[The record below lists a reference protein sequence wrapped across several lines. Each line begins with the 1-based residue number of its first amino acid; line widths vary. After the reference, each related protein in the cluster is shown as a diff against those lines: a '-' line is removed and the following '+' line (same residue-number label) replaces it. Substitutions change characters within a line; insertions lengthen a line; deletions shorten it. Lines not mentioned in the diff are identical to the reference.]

1 MSLNCEAGPEG
12 TNIMDDVRNL
22 NAPSVARRAKAWI
35 ARVIPLSTIFKV
47 VTGCALLIRP
57 TQTQYASSVCRIS
70 AAHPANPLAAQ
81 ISSSRSMSIASV
93 CAKNWNVRM
102 ELWLLLS
109 QDSGICAMTW
119 SNTRRPTTISSILP
133 FSIQQVLQVF
143 QFIGA
148 IADDQ

>member
-1 MSLNCEAGPEG
+1 MNLNCEAGPEG

-109 QDSGICAMTW
+109 PDSGMRDDLVEHA
-119 SNTRRPTTISSILP
+119 
-133 FSIQQVLQVF
+133 Q
-143 QFIGA
+143 
-148 IADDQ
+148 ADDNIVDFAILYPAGAAGFSVHRRYR

>member
-1 MSLNCEAGPEG
+1 MNLNSEAGPEG

-109 QDSGICAMTW
+109 QDSGMRDDLVEHA
-119 SNTRRPTTISSILP
+119 
-133 FSIQQVLQVF
+133 Q
-143 QFIGA
+143 
-148 IADDQ
+148 ADDNIVDFAIQYPAGAAGFSVHRRYR